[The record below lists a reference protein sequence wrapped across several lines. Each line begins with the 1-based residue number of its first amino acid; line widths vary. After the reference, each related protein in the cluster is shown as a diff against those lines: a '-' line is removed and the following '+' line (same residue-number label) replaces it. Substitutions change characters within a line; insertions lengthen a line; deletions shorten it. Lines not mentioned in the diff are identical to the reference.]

1 MFDNLRKSGSSMIIW
16 ILFGILIAG
25 FVISFGP
32 QSVGSSQGCQSSG
45 RMTVLKIGGRT
56 IDDSSWRFAY
66 GLARGGEGERAREIA
81 ALDQLVRR
89 ELLASEADRRG
100 LRVADGLIDHVIT
113 AGEVH
118 YGGRVIPAKGAF
130 YDEEGKG
137 VFNYQQFKRFVF
149 QRMNMSV
156 AGYKRQQTREILAT
170 TMERILRGSVAVSV
184 EEARARYIAENTTVA
199 FDAVRFDPAVYA
211 DALRIT
217 DADLDRY
224 LAAHEAEVK
233 ATYVEA
239 SWKGKK
245 QLRVRRVFVAATP
258 PPPTGAAPTVDP
270 ARAKLD
276 AARAE
281 IAAGKKTFAAVAT
294 TLDADEAF
302 RNKGGDWGWYD
313 EAALTLPEPALNDA
327 IKALTEPGAVS
338 PVIVAGAG
346 FYLLTVSDR
355 RAGDLTF
362 DQVKRDLAEKL
373 ARPAWGQEAARRAAL
388 LALETARAAGK
399 SLKDL
404 YPAEQTGAIT
414 STSVDVPTAW
424 MQAGGSGGSAAPA
437 APAAGSAAPTA
448 GAPAAPTAGAPAA
461 PTAGAPTATP
471 PLEALPAIGTVAL
484 KTDSFPALARFG
496 NRTMVGESAELAKA
510 VFEELTD
517 GSLGEKVY
525 EVKTGAIGAA
535 PLYVIVQVTSK
546 QLADE
551 KTFQKDAGKYVGEL
565 ATQRGE
571 EYLRDWLKVR
581 CKALVAKNEVQ
592 PRRELLTVDTGDG
605 KMALVPWDPCARL

>member
-56 IDDSSWRFAY
+56 LDDASWRFAF
-66 GLARGGEGERAREIA
+66 GLARGGEGERARELA

-89 ELLASEADRRG
+89 ELLASEAERRG

-170 TMERILRGSVAVSV
+170 TMERLLRGSVAVSI

-199 FDAVRFDPAVYA
+199 FDAVRFEPTVYA

-245 QLRVRRVFVAATP
+245 QVRVRRVFVAATP
-258 PPPTGAAPTVDP
+258 PPPTGAAPTIDP

-281 IAAGKKTFAAVAT
+281 IAAGKKTFAQVASA
-294 TLDADEAF
+294 LDADEGF

-313 EAALTLPEPALNDA
+313 EAAMTLPEPALNDA
-327 IKALTEPGAVS
+327 VKALTEPNAVS
-338 PVIVAGAG
+338 PVVVAGAG
-346 FYLLTVSDR
+346 FYLLQVSDR

-388 LALETARAAGK
+388 LALETAKTAGK

-437 APAAGSAAPTA
+437 AGSAAPAAGSAAPAA
-448 GAPAAPTAGAPAA
+448 GAPAAPAAPPAPVA
-461 PTAGAPTATP
+461 PTAI
-471 PLEALPAIGTVAL
+471 EQLPAVGVVAL
-484 KTDSFPALARFG
+484 KVDSFPALARFG
-496 NRTMVGESAELAKA
+496 NRTMVGESAELTKA
-510 VFEELTD
+510 VFEDLTD
-517 GSLGEKVY
+517 GALGEQVY

-535 PLYVIVQVTSK
+535 PVYVIVQVSHK

-551 KTFQKDAGKYVGEL
+551 KEFQKDAAKYVGEL
-565 ATQRGE
+565 TAQRGE
-571 EYLRDWLKVR
+571 EYLRDWLKLR

-592 PRRELLTVDTGDG
+592 PRRELLTVDTGEG
-605 KMALVPWDPCARL
+605 KLALVPWDPCARL

>member
-32 QSVGSSQGCQSSG
+32 QSVGSSQGCRSSG
-45 RMTVLKIGGRT
+45 RMTVLKIGGRSL
-56 IDDSSWRFAY
+56 DDASWRFAY

-170 TMERILRGSVAVSV
+170 TMERILRGSVPVSI

-199 FDAVRFDPAVYA
+199 FDAVRFEPTAYA

-245 QLRVRRVFVAATP
+245 QVRVRRVFVAATP
-258 PPPTGAAPTVDP
+258 PPPTGAAPTIDP

-281 IAAGKKTFAAVAT
+281 IAAGKKTFAQVAGA
-294 TLDADEAF
+294 LDADEAF

-327 IKALTEPGAVS
+327 VKALTEPDAVS
-338 PVIVAGAG
+338 PVVVAGAG
-346 FYLLTVSDR
+346 FYLLQISDR

-388 LALETARAAGK
+388 LALETARAANK

-404 YPAEQTGAIT
+404 YPSEQTGAIT

-437 APAAGSAAPTA
+437 AGSAAPTA
-448 GAPAAPTAGAPAA
+448 GAPAVPAA
-461 PTAGAPTATP
+461 AQPAPVAPVAP
-471 PLEALPAIGTVAL
+471 PVVEALPAIGAIAL
-484 KTDSFPALARFG
+484 KVDSFPALARFG

-510 VFEELTD
+510 VFEDLTD
-517 GSLGEKVY
+517 GALGEKVY

-535 PLYVIVQVTSK
+535 PVYVIVQVSHK

-551 KTFQKDAGKYVGEL
+551 KEFQKDAAKYVGEL
-565 ATQRGE
+565 AAQRGE
-571 EYLRDWLKVR
+571 EYLRDWLKMR

-592 PRRELLTVDTGDG
+592 PRRELLTVDTGEG
-605 KMALVPWDPCARL
+605 KLALVPWDPCARL

>member
-32 QSVGSSQGCQSSG
+32 QSVGSSQGCRSSG
-45 RMTVLKIGGRT
+45 RMTVLKIGGRSL
-56 IDDSSWRFAY
+56 DDASWRFAY

-170 TMERILRGSVAVSV
+170 TMERILRGSVPVSI

-199 FDAVRFDPAVYA
+199 FDAVRFEPTAYA

-245 QLRVRRVFVAATP
+245 QVRVRRVFVAATP
-258 PPPTGAAPTVDP
+258 PPPTGAAPTIDP

-281 IAAGKKTFAAVAT
+281 IAAGKKTFAQVAGA
-294 TLDADEAF
+294 LDADEAF

-327 IKALTEPGAVS
+327 VKALTEPDAVS
-338 PVIVAGAG
+338 PVVVAGAG
-346 FYLLTVSDR
+346 FYLLQISDR

-388 LALETARAAGK
+388 LALETARAANK

-404 YPAEQTGAIT
+404 YPSEQTGAIT

-437 APAAGSAAPTA
+437 AGSAAPTA
-448 GAPAAPTAGAPAA
+448 GAPAVPAA
-461 PTAGAPTATP
+461 AQPAPVAPVAP
-471 PLEALPAIGTVAL
+471 PVVEVLPAIGAIAL
-484 KTDSFPALARFG
+484 KVDSFPALARFG

-510 VFEELTD
+510 VFEDLTD
-517 GSLGEKVY
+517 GALGEKVY

-535 PLYVIVQVTSK
+535 PVYVIVQVSHK

-551 KTFQKDAGKYVGEL
+551 KEFQKDAAKYVGEL
-565 ATQRGE
+565 AAQRGE
-571 EYLRDWLKVR
+571 EYLRDWLKMR

-592 PRRELLTVDTGDG
+592 PRRELLTVDTGEG
-605 KMALVPWDPCARL
+605 KLALVPWDPCARL

>member
-32 QSVGSSQGCQSSG
+32 QSVGSSQGCQSNG
-45 RMTVLKIGGRT
+45 RMTVLKIDGRT
-56 IDDSSWRFAY
+56 LDDAAWRFAY
-66 GLARGGEGERAREIA
+66 GLARGGEGERAREMA

-137 VFNYQQFKRFVF
+137 VFSYQQFKRFVF

-199 FDAVRFDPAVYA
+199 FDAVRFDPAAYA

-224 LAAHEAEVK
+224 VAAHEAEVK

-245 QLRVRRVFVAATP
+245 QVRVRRVFVAATP
-258 PPPTGAAPTVDP
+258 PPPTGAAPTIDP

-281 IAAGKKTFAAVAT
+281 IAAGKKTFAQVASA
-294 TLDADEAF
+294 LDADEAF
-302 RNKGGDWGWYD
+302 RGKAGDWGWYD

-327 IKALTEPGAVS
+327 VRALTEPNAVS

-346 FYLLTVSDR
+346 FYLLTVSER

-388 LALETARAAGK
+388 LSLETAKAAGK

-404 YPAEQTGAIT
+404 YPSEQTGAIR

-424 MQAGGSGGSAAPA
+424 MQAGGSGGSAAPT
-437 APAAGSAAPTA
+437 APAAPSA
-448 GAPAAPTAGAPAA
+448 GAPAAPAA
-461 PTAGAPTATP
+461 PVAPP
-471 PLEALPAIGTVAL
+471 VVEALPAIGTVAL
-484 KTDSFPALARFG
+484 KVDSFPALARFG

-510 VFEELTD
+510 VFDELTA
-517 GSLGEKVY
+517 GALGDKVY
-525 EVKTGAIGAA
+525 EVKTGAVGAA

-546 QLADE
+546 QLADIAAFE
-551 KTFQKDAGKYVGEL
+551 KDASKYVGEL

-571 EYLRDWLKVR
+571 EYLRDWLKTR
-581 CKALVAKNEVQ
+581 CKALVAKNAVQ
-592 PRRELLTVDTGDG
+592 PRRELLTIDTGDG
-605 KMALVPWDPCARL
+605 KLALMPWDPCARL

>member
-56 IDDSSWRFAY
+56 LDDASWRFAF
-66 GLARGGEGERAREIA
+66 GLARGGEGERARELA

-89 ELLASEADRRG
+89 ELLASEAERRG

-170 TMERILRGSVAVSV
+170 TMERLLRGSVAVSI

-199 FDAVRFDPAVYA
+199 FDAVRFEPTVYA

-245 QLRVRRVFVAATP
+245 QVRVRRVFVAATP
-258 PPPTGAAPTVDP
+258 PPPTGAAPTIDP

-281 IAAGKKTFAAVAT
+281 IAAGKKTFAQVASA
-294 TLDADEAF
+294 LDADEGF

-313 EAALTLPEPALNDA
+313 EAAMTLPEPALNDA
-327 IKALTEPGAVS
+327 VKALTEPNAVS
-338 PVIVAGAG
+338 PVVVAGAG
-346 FYLLTVSDR
+346 FYLLQVSDR

-388 LALETARAAGK
+388 LALETAKTAGK

-437 APAAGSAAPTA
+437 AGSAAAAPAAGSAAPAA
-448 GAPAAPTAGAPAA
+448 GAPAVPAAPPAPVAPTAI
-461 PTAGAPTATP
+461 
-471 PLEALPAIGTVAL
+471 EQLPAVGVVAL
-484 KTDSFPALARFG
+484 KVDSFPALARFG
-496 NRTMVGESAELAKA
+496 NRTMVGESAELTKA
-510 VFEELTD
+510 VFEDLTD
-517 GSLGEKVY
+517 GALGERVY

-535 PLYVIVQVTSK
+535 PVYVIVQVSHK

-551 KTFQKDAGKYVGEL
+551 KEFQKDGAKYVGEL
-565 ATQRGE
+565 TAQRGE
-571 EYLRDWLKVR
+571 EYLRDWLKLR

-592 PRRELLTVDTGDG
+592 PRRELLTVDTGEG
-605 KMALVPWDPCARL
+605 KLALVPWDPCARL